1 MGDEAD
7 ARVTSQS
14 VRLVGGG
21 RGGQRRSTFS
31 ITTPGQ
37 WDEVDARV
45 TSQSVRLVGWGGDG
59 GGGDQRPSTF
69 SVTTPGQWDEVDA
82 RVTSQSVRLI
92 GWGEGGANQKNS
104 PYKMRSTTPQYHRS
118 VVERCHFLTLP
129 SVIKKCVAL
138 PMKSFE
144 YACDLRL
151 CICAPPT
158 TSGDISALC

>member
-1 MGDEAD
+1 MGDEA
-7 ARVTSQS
+7 
-14 VRLVGGG
+14 
-21 RGGQRRSTFS
+21 
-31 ITTPGQ
+31 
-37 WDEVDARV
+37 DARV

-59 GGGDQRPSTF
+59 GGGGGSETINIQRHYAK
-69 SVTTPGQWDEVDA
+69 SVGDEADA

-92 GWGEGGANQKNS
+92 GWGEGGAKEKCC

-118 VVERCHFLTLP
+118 VVERCHILTAP
-129 SVIKKCVAL
+129 SVITKCVAL